1 MTTTWILIAHRG
13 GARLFENTGPGKGM
27 KRVEDIPHP
36 EGRLKNRE
44 INADKAG
51 RAFDTFSRRH
61 GMSQDQE
68 ATDQV
73 ATVFAKL
80 LGDKLD
86 KARSQNRFQ
95 RLVMVADPRFL
106 GELRATLD
114 KNTAALVNA
123 TLDKDLGGVEDRD
136 LPKFL
141 TDVVLL

>member
-13 GARLFENTGPGKGM
+13 GARLFENNGPGKGM
-27 KRVEDIPHP
+27 ALLENILHP
-36 EGRLKNRE
+36 EGRLKNGE
-44 INADKAG
+44 INTDKSG
-51 RAFDTFSRRH
+51 RSFDSFSRRH

-73 ATVFAKL
+73 ATVFAKH
-80 LGDKLD
+80 LGDRLD
-86 KARSQNRFQ
+86 KARTQNRYA

-106 GELRATLD
+106 GELRATLT
-114 KNTAALVNA
+114 KNTAALVSA

-141 TDVVLL
+141 ENTVLL